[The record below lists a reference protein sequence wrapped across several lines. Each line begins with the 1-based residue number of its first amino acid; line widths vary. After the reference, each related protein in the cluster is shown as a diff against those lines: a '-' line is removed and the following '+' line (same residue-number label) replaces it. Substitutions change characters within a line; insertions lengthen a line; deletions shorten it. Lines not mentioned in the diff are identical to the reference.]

1 MALATVVR
9 TEGSTYSKPGHR
21 ILIDADAN
29 YQGLVSGG
37 CLEGDLAEHALGV
50 IDEREA
56 RTVIY
61 DMRGEN
67 DELFGLGVGCD
78 GLLEILLQP
87 LGPAHDYAPFP
98 ELISALLGDTPCTI
112 CVVIAGDNDTPPA
125 GATAI
130 LRDDEATLVGIDSG
144 WAQALRDAER
154 PAESLVGNVAHDDSS
169 ARVLFDAVRPLAR
182 LLILG
187 AGPDAIPLAR
197 MACDLGWHV
206 TIGDHRP
213 AYIGRIEF
221 DCAEHRV
228 RTIRFPAHCRQTSI
242 SGNRTP

>member
-1 MALATVVR
+1 MSLKRLVETYERWRGDDRAMVLATVVR

-37 CLEGDLAEHALGV
+37 CLEGDLAEHALSV

-87 LGPAHDYAPFP
+87 LDPANDYAPFP
-98 ELISALLGDTPCTI
+98 DLVSALLGDTACTI

-125 GATAI
+125 GATC
-130 LRDDEATLVGIDSG
+130 LLYTSPSPRDATLS
-144 WAQALRDAER
+144 RM
-154 PAESLVGNVAHDDSS
+154 PSS
-169 ARVLFDAVRPLAR
+169 A
-182 LLILG
+182 
-187 AGPDAIPLAR
+187 
-197 MACDLGWHV
+197 
-206 TIGDHRP
+206 
-213 AYIGRIEF
+213 
-221 DCAEHRV
+221 
-228 RTIRFPAHCRQTSI
+228 
-242 SGNRTP
+242 